1 MNNHFIAIF
10 VGILMPFIGTT
21 LGACVV
27 LLFRNEI
34 NEKFNK
40 IFLGFSSGVM
50 IAASCWS
57 LIIPSIELAEEQ
69 GIIAWLP
76 ACIGILIGSFFIPIC
91 DKFIK
96 YKKDNLYLAITLHNI
111 PEGIAVGVAL
121 ASCLYGNFDSLIVP
135 ALILSFGIAVQNFP
149 EGAAVSLPLRSKGMS
164 TKKAFGL
171 GVFSG
176 VVEPIASC
184 ITLAF
189 SFILEPMLPYL
200 LAFAA
205 GAMIFVV
212 VEELVPAFK
221 GEKLGTYALI
231 IGFIVMMILDVALG

>member
-1 MNNHFIAIF
+1 M
-10 VGILMPFIGTT
+10 
-21 LGACVV
+21 
-27 LLFRNEI
+27 
-34 NEKFNK
+34 
-40 IFLGFSSGVM
+40 
-50 IAASCWS
+50 
-57 LIIPSIELAEEQ
+57 
-69 GIIAWLP
+69 
-76 ACIGILIGSFFIPIC
+76 
-91 DKFIK
+91 
-96 YKKDNLYLAITLHNI
+96 
-111 PEGIAVGVAL
+111 
-121 ASCLYGNFDSLIVP
+121 YGNFDSLILP